1 MPGSV
6 LTRADVVGRT
16 VVDVMVAAGL
26 QSSKGEARRLIKNR
40 GANVNNAKVPAV
52 DAVVGVADVIDG
64 RLLLLGMGKKNKML
78 VWVVPSSWREWRCAG
93 QRAVLWAM
101 RRERRASVGSVT
113 GTELAVTV
121 AAGGTPPPLPTPAC

>member
-78 VWVVPSSWREWRCAG
+78 VWVVPSS
-93 QRAVLWAM
+93 
-101 RRERRASVGSVT
+101 
-113 GTELAVTV
+113 
-121 AAGGTPPPLPTPAC
+121 